1 MSVSISISITQNS
14 QSVANNTSNVTV
26 QVTAKWTYGSYNHL
40 EKPGKLVIDGTS
52 YVFVSPF
59 NINNTTSGTSLLY
72 SKTLNIAH
80 GSNGAK
86 TLSCSASYTSGV
98 SSGTVTASASKTL
111 TTIPRASTLSAS
123 NGTLGTAQT
132 LTVTKKASSFTH
144 TITYKCG
151 SVSGTIASKSSD
163 TSISWKPDLSLA
175 EQNTAG
181 TTVSVT
187 LTITTYNGSTSVGS
201 ASKTISCAIP
211 DSLKP
216 SCSVSVEDPTGYD
229 WAYGAYVKG
238 RSKLKVTVTPTLSYK
253 SPIASY
259 SVSANGGKYTTASFT
274 TGVLKSSGNL
284 TVSATVKDKRGRS
297 ASASTSVTAIDYD
310 APSISKLTVH
320 RCKADGTANDQ
331 GEYVKVVFSASV
343 SPLNNY
349 NSANYTLEYKKTTE
363 SEYTPVALDDLRK
376 QYAVTD
382 YSYIFPAETG
392 SSYNVKVSVA
402 DDLDSD
408 AKTTSASTASTLMHW
423 LASGLGM
430 AIGKIAELTNVF
442 DIGFQTRFMGGILH
456 PVLEPDTDLNEIR
469 TPNTY
474 VGADVSRNNYANCPL
489 TSGTFTLEVVGMGE
503 AGQVK
508 QKVTYCHK
516 TNARAWERIYYAE
529 SWGNWI
535 CVSDFKGQLLWS
547 GGYYMTSSQS
557 FELPEPVS
565 KQKSGIVLVFS
576 AYADG
581 EAKNNDFVSKYIPK
595 LLISTHASVGHVCPL
610 STADFSYVGSKMV
623 YISDTRVTGHDF
635 NSLQGTKN
643 GVTFDNKHWVLRYV
657 IGV

>member
-1 MSVSISISITQNS
+1 MAVSISISITQNS

-26 QVTAKWTYGSYNHL
+26 EVYAKWTNGSYNHL
-40 EKPGKLVIDGTS
+40 EKAGTLVIDGTT
-52 YVFVSPF
+52 YYYASPF
-59 NINNTTSGTSLLY
+59 NINNTASGTMRLF
-72 SKTLNIAH
+72 SKTVNVAH

-86 TLSCSASYTSGV
+86 TLSCSASYASGV

-111 TTIPRASTLSAS
+111 TTIPRGSTLSVS

-151 SVSGTIASKSSD
+151 SVSGTIVTKSGD
-163 TSISWKPDLSLA
+163 TNISWKPDLSLA
-175 EQNTAG
+175 EQNTEG

-187 LTITTYNGSTSVGS
+187 FTITTYNGSTSVGS
-201 ASKTISCAIP
+201 ATKTITCAIP

-216 SCSVSVEDPTGYD
+216 SCAVSVSDPTGYLGV
-229 WAYGAYVKG
+229 YGAYVKG
-238 RSKLKVTVTPTLSYK
+238 RSKMKVTVTPTLSYK

-259 SVSANGGKYTTASFT
+259 SVSANGDKYTAASFT
-274 TGVLKSSGNL
+274 TGVIKSSGTL

-297 ASASTSVTAIDYD
+297 ASASDSVEAIDYT

-320 RCKADGTANDQ
+320 RCKADGTSDDQ
-331 GEYVKVVFSASV
+331 GAFVKVIFSAKV
-343 SPLNNY
+343 SALNNL
-349 NSANYTLEYKKTTE
+349 NSANYKLEYKKTTE
-363 SEYTPVALDDLRK
+363 TAYTPVTLDALKK
-376 QYAVTD
+376 QYTVTD
-382 YSYIFPAETG
+382 YGYIFPADTG
-392 SSYNVKVSVA
+392 SSYNVKVSVT

-430 AIGKIAELTNVF
+430 AIGKIAELTNVL
-442 DIGFQTRFMGGILH
+442 DIGFMTRFMGGILH
-456 PVLEPDTDLNEIR
+456 PVLVPDTDLNEIR

-474 VGADVSRNNYANCPL
+474 VGADVSKNNYTNCPL

-503 AGQVK
+503 AGQAK
-508 QKVTYCHK
+508 QRVTYCHK
-516 TNARAWERIYYAE
+516 TAARAWERIYY
-529 SWGNWI
+529 SSGWGEWV
-535 CVSDFKGQLLWS
+535 CVSDYAGKLLWS
-547 GGYYMTSSQS
+547 GAYYMNAGQS
-557 FELPEPVS
+557 FDLLESVS
-565 KQKSGIVLVFS
+565 KQKSGIVFVFS
-576 AYADG
+576 AYSDG
-581 EAKNNDFVSKYIPK
+581 EAKDNDFACKFIPK
-595 LLISTHASVGHVCPL
+595 LLVSTHSSVGHICHL
-610 STADFSYVGSKMV
+610 STADFSFVGSKMI
-623 YISDTRVTGHDF
+623 YLSNTRATGHDF